1 VQLVGLP
8 ITLGITGFP
17 AFVEG
22 LDWRIDR
29 LTTELILNVSDAAL
43 SIGSTQWNQVDP
55 SLAWEDVSAT
65 LTWIN
70 AAQVTA

>member
-1 VQLVGLP
+1 
-8 ITLGITGFP
+8 
-17 AFVEG
+17 
-22 LDWRIDR
+22 
-29 LTTELILNVSDAAL
+29 VSDAAL